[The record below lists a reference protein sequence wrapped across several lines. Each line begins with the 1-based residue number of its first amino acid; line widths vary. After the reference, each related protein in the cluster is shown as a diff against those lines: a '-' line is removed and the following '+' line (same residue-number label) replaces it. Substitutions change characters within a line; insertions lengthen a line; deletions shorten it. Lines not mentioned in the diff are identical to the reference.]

1 MSGLRL
7 RAVGD
12 MMFGDG
18 HVHIGRGV
26 RALARRHG
34 SGYPF
39 TPPALDP
46 SGDDVLLCGNLECA
60 CGPAAASHPRS
71 PFIGDEGALN
81 ALAAAGFRVL
91 FLANNHLLE
100 YGPGP
105 ADETVTGLEDRG
117 LLPVGYPPA
126 AGAVR
131 SLAWETRQV
140 TFLAYSFVH
149 TAAHDLF
156 PLPPARVLAAVEEA
170 AAGADLVVVSL
181 HWGAEFARRPSPAQ
195 IRLGRD
201 LVTAGARVVIGH
213 HPHSVQPVEIY
224 RDGLI
229 AYSLGN
235 HVFDMEWC
243 PRAREGAV
251 LDATIPW
258 ERGTVPVA
266 TVTPV
271 RANGRHQPVPESAPL
286 TVPEYNRRFGPEG
299 DCDALLATDPEA
311 FASMARRVRREA
323 SRDLRRYLWRNWF
336 RLTPPTLS
344 WLLAQRLRRL
354 RGTRRL
360 PPAAIDAPWKL
371 GP

>member
-26 RALARRHG
+26 RAFVRRYG
-34 SGYPF
+34 SGFPF
-39 TPPALDP
+39 APPAFDL
-46 SGDDVLLCGNLECA
+46 SGDDALLCGNLECA
-60 CGPAAASHPRS
+60 CGPAAANHPWA
-71 PFIGDEGALN
+71 PFIGDESALD

-100 YGPGP
+100 HGPGP
-105 ADETVTGLEDRG
+105 ADETVTGLENRG

-126 AGAVR
+126 TGAVR
-131 SLAWETRQV
+131 SLAWEARHV
-140 TFLAYSFVH
+140 TFLAYSFVR

-156 PLPPARVLAAVEEA
+156 PFPPARVLAAVEGA
-170 AAGADLVVVSL
+170 AADADLVVVSL

-195 IRLGRD
+195 IRFGRD
-201 LVTAGARVVIGH
+201 LVLAGARVVIGH
-213 HPHSVQPVEIY
+213 HPHSVQPMEIY

-235 HVFDMEWC
+235 YVFDMEWC

-251 LDATIPW
+251 LEATIPW
-258 ERGTVPVA
+258 ERGTVPMVI
-266 TVTPV
+266 VTPV
-271 RANGRHQPVPESAPL
+271 RPNGRHQPVPESDPL
-286 TVPEYNRRFGPEG
+286 TVPEYNRRFGPDS
-299 DCDALLATDPEA
+299 DCDALLASDPEA

-323 SRDLRRYLWRNWF
+323 SQDLRSYLWRNWY
-336 RLTPPTLS
+336 RLTPSTLS
-344 WLLAQRLRRL
+344 WLLARRLRRV
-354 RGTRRL
+354 GTRQL
-360 PPAAIDAPWKL
+360 PPAAIDAPWRL